1 MEENERNEATK
12 TKMSFGE
19 RADNFWYHYK
29 WHTIA
34 VAIAIAI
41 ITVCTLQMCSKEKFD
56 NYLLYA
62 GGYGISRNDKDG
74 NAEYPVF
81 LKSMEKVSR
90 DTDGNGELL
99 TSFQDLYT
107 PNPEEMTGSGGELG
121 GFANDNFNRLKY
133 ELISGSEYYVCLLSE
148 YVYTSYREWDG
159 YKIFT
164 PLAPYAANGTEYE
177 YYDECAV
184 YLHSTDFGKL
194 DGFKNLP
201 KDTLIVLRALSP
213 ASSAVGREE
222 HREGFAS
229 GEELIRSI
237 LAYKK

>member
-1 MEENERNEATK
+1 MEENTK
-12 TKMSFGE
+12 TEGTGAKMSFGE

-34 VAIAIAI
+34 VIVIIAI
-41 ITVCTLQMCSKEKFD
+41 ISVCTLQMCAKESFD

-62 GGYGISRNDKDG
+62 GGYGISRNDKNG
-74 NAEYPVF
+74 EAEYPTF

-107 PNPEEMTGSGGELG
+107 PNPEEMTGSAGELG
-121 GFANDNFNRLKY
+121 GFTTDNFNRLKY

-148 YVYTSYREWDG
+148 YVYDAYRDWDG
-159 YKIFT
+159 YQVFT
-164 PLAPYAANGTEYE
+164 PLLPYTKDGAEYE
-177 YYDECAV
+177 YRDECAI
-184 YLHSTDFGKL
+184 YLHSTEFGKL

-201 KDTLIVLRALSP
+201 KDTVIVLRALSP
-213 ASSAVGREE
+213 ASSALGRDEN
-222 HREGFAS
+222 REGFSA

-237 LAYKK
+237 LAYGK